1 MPLGVLITGEVK
13 QLICEAVEKST
24 RPQLRRGTGCARPES
39 VVEDLKP
46 DDLCLGSLKPG
57 ENWDA
62 RAAKEWIPNYPLQ
75 RLGKPEDIAYGA
87 LFLASDEAGWISG
100 TDLTIDGGMMAR
112 L

>member
-46 DDLCLGSLKPG
+46 DDLCLGSLKPS
-57 ENWDA
+57 ENWVEE
-62 RAAKEWIPNYPLQ
+62 RT
-75 RLGKPEDIAYGA
+75 G
-87 LFLASDEAGWISG
+87 
-100 TDLTIDGGMMAR
+100 IDVQIIR
-112 L
+112 KTWV

>member
-57 ENWDA
+57 ENWVEE
-62 RAAKEWIPNYPLQ
+62 RT
-75 RLGKPEDIAYGA
+75 G
-87 LFLASDEAGWISG
+87 
-100 TDLTIDGGMMAR
+100 IDVQIIR
-112 L
+112 KTWV